1 MVAPFSASASCP
13 AKSAFLRLRAIGRM
27 DLKTFLLSIS
37 MRPSGKTSFRVKA
50 AQFGFDALD
59 AVLGDR
65 CCSITG
71 DLHQLAASM
80 CPTLRKPIV
89 VPYAVW
95 PDPSAVSGMAI
106 TIFALPSS
114 GHCRWISRSGFPAV
128 RTPRLYSWK
137 ADDRLFSTD
146 KYGTRTPVVLIT
158 PTPQIPDFLFHTTK
172 KTAPEAPF
180 FHVCLPVRP
189 VS

>member
-1 MVAPFSASASCP
+1 MAVDDGGEGGGQIACGSKGLGLYVSMSEQMVAPFSASSSCP

-128 RTPRLYSWK
+128 RTPVFIHGKPMTDYSAPINMGQKHRLS
-137 ADDRLFSTD
+137 
-146 KYGTRTPVVLIT
+146 
-158 PTPQIPDFLFHTTK
+158 
-172 KTAPEAPF
+172 
-180 FHVCLPVRP
+180 
-189 VS
+189 